1 MKGREILVLPREVTN
16 DISDLS
22 QYGKER
28 AANESFIPTFFTSRL
43 KREKCR
49 PAPTKQWPP
58 PLKKLKHT
66 RLRNYF
72 RCTFRVTD
80 HTSATP
86 DLRYLK
92 QFSIRHYVYLN
103 RGSNAL
109 SLKPGSA
116 RQICVTGSP
125 LAMFTLGELRS
136 QPVGDTPPRLRHFLM
151 SLF

>member
-1 MKGREILVLPREVTN
+1 MKGRESLLWQREVMN

-49 PAPTKQWPP
+49 PAPTKKK
-58 PLKKLKHT
+58 KKLHA

-72 RCTFRVTD
+72 CRTFRVTD

-92 QFSIRHYVYLN
+92 QFSIRDY
-103 RGSNAL
+103 A
-109 SLKPGSA
+109 
-116 RQICVTGSP
+116 
-125 LAMFTLGELRS
+125 
-136 QPVGDTPPRLRHFLM
+136 
-151 SLF
+151 

>member
-1 MKGREILVLPREVTN
+1 MKGREILVLQREVMN

-28 AANESFIPTFFTSRL
+28 AANESFIPAFFTSRL

-49 PAPTKQWPP
+49 PAPQSNDPP
-58 PLKKLKHT
+58 LPLKKLKHT

-72 RCTFRVTD
+72 RRTLRVTD

-92 QFSIRHYVYLN
+92 QFSIRDYV
-103 RGSNAL
+103 
-109 SLKPGSA
+109 
-116 RQICVTGSP
+116 
-125 LAMFTLGELRS
+125 
-136 QPVGDTPPRLRHFLM
+136 
-151 SLF
+151 